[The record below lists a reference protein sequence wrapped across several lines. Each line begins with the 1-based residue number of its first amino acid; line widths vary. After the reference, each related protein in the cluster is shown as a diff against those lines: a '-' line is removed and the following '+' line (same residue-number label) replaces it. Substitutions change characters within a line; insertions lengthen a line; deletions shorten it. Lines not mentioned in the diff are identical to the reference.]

1 MMEEVRMRRVIA
13 AGLSASAGLMTT
25 AVGVANADEV
35 EVEGNY
41 SSQVGCEADGPHVE
55 ITHNDHLYT
64 HWDCRFGPR
73 WLLAR
78 VAE

>member
-1 MMEEVRMRRVIA
+1 MRKFAA
-13 AGLSASAGLMTT
+13 AGLMALAGLMTI

-41 SSQVGCEADGPHVE
+41 SSQAGCEADGPHVE

-64 HWDCRFGPR
+64 HWDCRLGPDGFWHV
-73 WLLAR
+73 WLSN
-78 VAE
+78 